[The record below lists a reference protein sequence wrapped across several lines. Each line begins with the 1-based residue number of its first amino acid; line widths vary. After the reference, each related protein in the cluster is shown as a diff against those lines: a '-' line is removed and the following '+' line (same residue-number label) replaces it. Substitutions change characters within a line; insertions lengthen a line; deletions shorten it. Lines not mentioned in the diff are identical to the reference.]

1 MNARPPSGTRRRP
14 DTQGI
19 SGARRAPEILRTPAE
34 MRAWSDARRAAGAR
48 IGLVPTMGY
57 LHEGHISLVRI
68 AGSRGCDA
76 IVASI
81 FVNPAQFSPG
91 EDYEKYP
98 RDEARDLAML
108 EAAGVSAVYLPGVK
122 EMYPD
127 GYQTHV
133 EVTGVSRGLCGDR
146 RPGHFRGVATVVA
159 KLFLAAKPHVA
170 VFGEKDFQQLAV
182 LRAMNRDLDFGIEIV
197 GAPIVREEDGLA
209 MSSRNA
215 YLKGEDRTAALCL
228 SRGLQKAKALFDG
241 GERDAGTRV
250 AAARGESE
258 AEPRAALDYAEGRDP
273 ETLAP
278 LSGRVEAITILV
290 AAKVGPARL
299 IDNMTFG
306 TAKPGR

>member
-1 MNARPPSGTRRRP
+1 MGRP
-14 DTQGI
+14 
-19 SGARRAPEILRTPAE
+19 GAMELLRTPAE
-34 MRAWSDARRAAGAR
+34 MRGWSDARRAAGAR

-57 LHEGHISLVRI
+57 LHKGHLSLVRV
-68 AGSRGCDA
+68 AGSQGCDD

-81 FVNPAQFSPG
+81 FVNPTQFAPG

-108 EAAGVSAVYLPGVK
+108 EAAGVSAVYQPGVGD
-122 EMYPD
+122 MYPR
-127 GYQTHV
+127 GYETYV
-133 EVTGVSRGLCGDR
+133 EVGGVSQGLCGAR

-170 VFGEKDFQQLAV
+170 VFGEKDYQQMAV
-182 LRAMNRDLDFGIEIV
+182 LRVLARDLDFGIEIV
-197 GAPIVREEDGLA
+197 GAPIVREDDGLA

-228 SRGLQKAKALFDG
+228 SRGLSRAKALFDG
-241 GERDAGTRV
+241 GERDAGALV
-250 AAARGESE
+250 AAARREIE
-258 AEPRAALDYAEGRDP
+258 REPRATLDYAEGRDP

-278 LSGRVEAITILV
+278 LSGVIEKVTILV

-299 IDNMTFG
+299 IDNVTL
-306 TAKPGR
+306 R